1 MKKINFFEGSNL
13 FLSETTDL
21 NVSEGYIQ
29 YKLANQY
36 EYRPTTESLWA
47 DVIHADNKV
56 DRYLLD
62 YEHKKLNLHLQYNL
76 NN

>member
-1 MKKINFFEGSNL
+1 MTKINFFEGSNL

-47 DVIHADNKV
+47 VVIHEDNTV
-56 DRYLLD
+56 DDTY
-62 YEHKKLNLHLQYNL
+62 
-76 NN
+76 